1 MYDRERRVLLRHYL
15 EQGWKKIQIAEHLG
29 IDRRTITR
37 WIRGGQ
43 LDRDLDAEPARYTP
57 RPAVPTKLDRYKPLI
72 ETRLSQYPLLSA
84 VRLFTE
90 CRAAGYTG
98 SLTQLK
104 GFVRQV
110 RPRPEPEPV
119 VRFETAPGHQA
130 QVDFAEVKLP
140 WGKRY
145 ALLLVLGYSRL
156 LWLRFYPRQD
166 MLTLVRGL
174 EEAFGYFG
182 GVPRECLFDQLKAV
196 ITRDE
201 RLAGGPLVRNTEFL
215 RFAAH
220 WGFVAR
226 ACRPYRAQT
235 KGKVE
240 RPIRYLRE
248 SFLYG
253 REFLGDGDLDEQ
265 RGRWLEDVANAR
277 VHGTT
282 QEVPRERFTR
292 DEQRVLQPLATRAYA
307 SLTLVARQPARLPA
321 GPTAGATARAPEPA
335 AVRVPIAPSAGQR
348 AVDVAVS
355 IPAVEV
361 EQRSLRTYGEL
372 ATLTPLVSA
381 AAGGGR

>member
-15 EQGWKKIQIAEHLG
+15 EQGWKKTQIAEHLG
-29 IDRRTITR
+29 LDRRTISR
-37 WIRGGQ
+37 WLTSGQ
-43 LDRDLDAEPARYTP
+43 LDRDLDAAPVRYTP
-57 RPAVPTKLDRYKPLI
+57 RPPVPTKLDAYKPLI

-84 VRLFTE
+84 VRLFAE
-90 CRAAGYTG
+90 AQAAGYAG

-104 GFVRQV
+104 AYVRQV
-110 RPRPEPEPV
+110 RPQPAPEPV
-119 VRFETAPGHQA
+119 VRFETAPGYQA

-145 ALLLVLGYSRL
+145 ALLVVLGYSRL
-156 LWLRFYPRQD
+156 LWLRFYARQD
-166 MLTLVRGL
+166 MLTLFRGL

-182 GVPRECLFDQLKAV
+182 GVPRECLFDQMKAV

-201 RLAGGPLVRNTEFL
+201 RLAGGPLVRTAEFL

-240 RPIRYLRE
+240 RPIRYVRD

-253 REFLGDGDLDEQ
+253 REFLGDGDLDAQ
-265 RGRWLEDVANAR
+265 RGRWLEEVANAR

-282 QEVPRERFTR
+282 HEVPRERFTR
-292 DEQRVLQPLATRAYA
+292 DEQRVLQPLAVRPYH
-307 SLTLVARQPARLPA
+307 SLTLVSPATVARPSRPMTPMPVLA
-321 GPTAGATARAPEPA
+321 PTAA
-335 AVRVPIAPSAGQR
+335 ALPR
-348 AVDVAVS
+348 
-355 IPAVEV
+355 VEV
-361 EQRSLRTYGEL
+361 EQRSLRAYEQLVHEHL
-372 ATLTPLVSA
+372 AA
-381 AAGGGR
+381 AAGGAR